1 MDVARLFF
9 GGAVSVF
16 MVGSLASFGGLD
28 DAATSTK
35 HSLIA
40 VKTALTRSSPRED
53 TLDSNTPAAD
63 QYTAKV
69 TICHNGHTIEINES
83 ALRAHLRNGDAIGP
97 CPQTAGVQATRQR
110 DAALPAGITSGETL
124 ARTGL
129 SLGATALVSLLLMTI
144 GLTLRRRTKPQRTR
158 RS

>member
-16 MVGSLASFGGLD
+16 MVGSLASFGELD

-40 VKTALTRSSPRED
+40 VKTALTRSSPRKD
-53 TLDSNTPAAD
+53 TVDTNTPAAD

-83 ALRAHLRNGDAIGP
+83 ALPAHLRNGDGIGP
-97 CPQTAGVQATRQR
+97 CSAIAGVHAARKR
-110 DAALPAGITSGETL
+110 DAALSAGGTAGDGL
-124 ARTGL
+124 ASTGL
-129 SLGATALVSLLLMTI
+129 SVGATALTSLLLVAI
-144 GLTLRRRTKPQRTR
+144 GLALRRRTKPQQPDP
-158 RS
+158 

>member
-40 VKTALTRSSPRED
+40 VKTALTRSSPRKD
-53 TLDSNTPAAD
+53 TLGTNTPAAD

-83 ALRAHLRNGDAIGP
+83 ALRAHLRNGDAIDHARKLRVCKP
-97 CPQTAGVQATRQR
+97 HASAMQHCP
-110 DAALPAGITSGETL
+110 PA
-124 ARTGL
+124 
-129 SLGATALVSLLLMTI
+129 SLQGTHSHAPACPSE
-144 GLTLRRRTKPQRTR
+144 RPRWSRCC
-158 RS
+158 